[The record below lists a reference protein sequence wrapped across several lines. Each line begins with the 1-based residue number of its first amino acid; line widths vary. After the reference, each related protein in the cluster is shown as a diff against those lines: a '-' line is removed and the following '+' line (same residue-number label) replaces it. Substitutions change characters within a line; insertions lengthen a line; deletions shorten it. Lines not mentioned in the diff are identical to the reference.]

1 MRGKTI
7 TLDADAYQRLKT
19 RKRPGETFS
28 SVVRRA
34 RFADSAPT
42 GEDLLAWCN
51 RGSSPIPEK
60 YLSSVQDAADQ
71 DLPPDDPWS

>member
-7 TLDADAYQRLKT
+7 TLDADAYHRLKA

-34 RFADSAPT
+34 YFKDSAPT
-42 GEDLLAWCN
+42 GEDLLKWADDASTPVSE
-51 RGSSPIPEK
+51 G
-60 YLSSVQDAADQ
+60 YLSAVEEAVSRDA
-71 DLPPDDPWS
+71 PPDDPWT